1 MKGMIQHIV
10 VMGVSGAGKS
20 TVGEALA
27 QRLDWPF
34 VEGDAFHPRAN
45 VKKMRAGIALND
57 VDREPWLRVLAAE
70 LGRFQALGQSSIM
83 GCSSLKRTYRDILR
97 SGAPW
102 LRFVHVCGSRALL
115 VDRLAYRE
123 GHFFPVQ
130 LLESQLAALEELAP
144 DEDGIV
150 LDMALPVETQ
160 VDRVLRLLGLV

>member
-1 MKGMIQHIV
+1 MKCMIQHIV

-27 QRLDWPF
+27 RRLDWPF
-34 VEGDAFHPRAN
+34 VEGDAFHPGAN
-45 VKKMRAGIALND
+45 VEKMRAGIALND
-57 VDREPWLRVLAAE
+57 ADREPWLRALAAE

-102 LRFVHVCGSRALL
+102 LRFVHVRGSRARL

-150 LDMALPVETQ
+150 LDMALPVEAQ